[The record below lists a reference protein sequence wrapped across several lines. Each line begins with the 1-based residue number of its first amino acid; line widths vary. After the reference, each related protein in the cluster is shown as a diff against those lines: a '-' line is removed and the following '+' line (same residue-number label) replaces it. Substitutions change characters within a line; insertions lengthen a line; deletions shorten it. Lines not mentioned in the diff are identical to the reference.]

1 MSAMARVAGVST
13 TSTERR
19 PTVGGRY
26 LYADDR
32 KLYVRGVTYGPFAPD
47 EVTGEVYDPELVER
61 DFAAMSEHGINA
73 VRVYTVPP
81 RWLLDTAQR
90 HGLLV
95 MVGLPWE
102 QHVTFLDDRGRAR
115 SIERRVREGVRACAG
130 HPAVLC
136 YAIGNEIPAS
146 IVRWHGRNRIARHL
160 ERLYHAAKDE
170 DPGGLVTY
178 VNFPTTEYLHLP
190 FLDFV
195 CFNVYLED
203 QGRLSAYLTRLQNL
217 AGDLPVVMAEIGL
230 DSRRN
235 GEEGQAEVLDWQVRT
250 AFAAGCAGAFVFAWT
265 DEWHRGGQDID
276 DWAFG
281 LTTRER
287 RPKPA
292 LAAVGEAFA
301 EIPLPRGVSGPSAS
315 VVVCT
320 YNDASTLRDCL
331 EGLTEQSYAEY
342 EVIVVNDG
350 STDETGDI
358 AREFDVR
365 LIETENQGLSR
376 ARNTGLAAA
385 TGDIVAYVD
394 GDARPDSEWLSFL
407 AGRFAGGDYGAVG
420 GPNLPWPDAGRVEE
434 AVATAPGGPTHV
446 LISDDE
452 AEHIPGCNMAFRREV
467 LEAIGGFDGQFRAAG
482 DDVDVCWRLR
492 EAGFR
497 IGFTPA
503 AVVWHHR
510 RDTIRAYLAQQRG
523 YGEAEGLLERKWP
536 QNYSPAGHPMW
547 TGRLYGNGSAQYH
560 GQRRWR
566 VYYGTW
572 GTNLFQSLYQPADR
586 FLSALPLMPEYYLL
600 LAALLGLSLGGLL
613 WTPLLAAAPL
623 LVLAVGALLIDAA
636 LGARRAS
643 VVRRATSG
651 PARLRKSA
659 LVATLYILQPLA
671 RLYGR
676 LRLGLSPFRR
686 RGPASGIGAPVP
698 RTVTTWSE
706 DWAAPEERLTEIEEH
721 LARSGAIARRGSE
734 YARWDLEVLSGP
746 LGAVRMRMAVEEHGG
761 GRELMRYKSWP
772 RPSRSGLVVALVL
785 ASLAAAAGLDGA
797 WPASGLLAIGAL
809 VVLLRIAQECAAA
822 SATLMGVLRTTPLAG
837 EPM

>member
-1 MSAMARVAGVST
+1 MPAMARVAGVST
-13 TSTERR
+13 TSTDRR

-26 LYADDR
+26 LYVGDR

-47 EVTGEVYDPELVER
+47 ELTGEVYDPGLVES
-61 DFAAMSEHGINA
+61 DFAAMREGGINA

-81 RWLLDTAQR
+81 GWLLDAAQR
-90 HGLLV
+90 HGLFV

-102 QHVTFLDDRGRAR
+102 QHVAFLDDRGRAR
-115 SIERRVREGVRACAG
+115 SIERRVRKGVRACAG

-146 IVRWHGRNRIARHL
+146 IVRWHGRGRVTRHL
-160 ERLYHAAKDE
+160 ERLYRAAKEE
-170 DPGGLVTY
+170 DPGALVTY
-178 VNFPTTEYLHLP
+178 VNFPTTEYLDLP

-203 QGRLSAYLTRLQNL
+203 RERLSAYLTRLQNL

-230 DSRRN
+230 DSRGH
-235 GEEGQAEVLDWQVRT
+235 GEESQAEVLDWQVRT
-250 AFAAGCAGAFVFAWT
+250 AFAAGSAGAFVFAWT
-265 DEWHRGGQDID
+265 DEWHRGGYDIE

-292 LAAVGEAFA
+292 LASVCEAFA
-301 EIPLPRGVSGPSAS
+301 EAPLPPPVPGPAAS
-315 VVVCT
+315 VVVCS
-320 YNDASTLRDCL
+320 YNDEPTLRDCL
-331 EGLTEQSYAEY
+331 EGLAEQSYPDY

-350 STDETGDI
+350 STDATGDI

-365 LIETENQGLSR
+365 LIETENHGLSR

-385 TGDIVAYVD
+385 TGDIVAFVD
-394 GDARPDSEWLSFL
+394 GDARPDPEWLSFL
-407 AGRFAGGDYGAVG
+407 AASFAGSDSAAVG
-420 GPNLPWPDAGRVEE
+420 GPNLPWPNAGRVAE

-467 LEAIGGFDGQFRAAG
+467 LEAIGGFDPQFHAAG
-482 DDVDVCWRLR
+482 DDVDVCWRAR
-492 EAGFR
+492 EQGFR

-536 QNYSPAGHPMW
+536 QNYSPAGHPVW
-547 TGRLYGNGSAQYH
+547 AGRLYGNGSAQYH

-572 GTNLFQSLYQPADR
+572 GTNLFQSIYQPADR

-613 WTPLLAAAPL
+613 WRPLLVAVPLLA
-623 LVLAVGALLIDAA
+623 LAVGALLVDAA

-643 VVRRATSG
+643 AVRRAPSSS
-651 PARLRKSA
+651 ARLRMSA
-659 LVATLYILQPLA
+659 LVAVLYILQPLA

-676 LRLGLSPFRR
+676 LRMGLSPFRR
-686 RGPASGIGAPVP
+686 RGPAGIVAPVP
-698 RTVTTWSE
+698 RTLTTWSE
-706 DWAAPEERLTEIEEH
+706 DWSAPEERLAEVEEH
-721 LARSGAIARRGSE
+721 LRRGGAVARRGGE

-746 LGAVRMRMAVEEHGG
+746 LGAARVRMAVEEHGA
-761 GRELMRYKSWP
+761 GRQLMRFRSWP
-772 RPSRSGLVVALVL
+772 RPSRGGLIVALVL
-785 ASLAAAAGLDGA
+785 VSLAVAAGLDGA
-797 WPASGLLAIGAL
+797 WPGCALLGAGAL

-822 SATLMGVLRTTPLAG
+822 SATLMAVLRTTPGAG
-837 EPM
+837 EPT

>member
-1 MSAMARVAGVST
+1 MPPMARVAGLSAA
-13 TSTERR
+13 STERR

-26 LYADDR
+26 LYAGDR
-32 KLYVRGVTYGPFAPD
+32 KLYVRGVTYGPFARD
-47 EVTGEVYDPELVER
+47 EVTGESYDPEFVDR
-61 DFAAMSEHGINA
+61 DFAAMARHGMNA
-73 VRVYTVPP
+73 IRVYTVPP
-81 RWLLDTAQR
+81 RWLLDTAHR
-90 HGLLV
+90 HGLFV

-146 IVRWHGRNRIARHL
+146 IVRWHGRSRVARHL

-170 DPGGLVTY
+170 DPGGLVSY
-178 VNFPTTEYLHLP
+178 VNFPTTEYLSLP

-203 QGRLSAYLTRLQNL
+203 RGRLSAYLTRLQNL

-235 GEEGQAEVLDWQVRT
+235 GEERQAEVLDWQVRT

-265 DEWHRGGQDID
+265 DEWHRGGYEIE
-276 DWAFG
+276 DWDFG

-292 LAAVGEAFA
+292 LDAVGTAFA
-301 EIPLPRGVSGPSAS
+301 EIPLPPGISGPSAS
-315 VVVCT
+315 VVVCS
-320 YNDASTLRDCL
+320 YNDAPTLRDCL
-331 EGLTEQSYAEY
+331 DGLAEQTYLDY
-342 EVIVVNDG
+342 EVIVVDDG
-350 STDETGDI
+350 STDGTGAI
-358 AREFDVR
+358 ARDYDVR
-365 LIETENQGLSR
+365 VIETENHGLSR
-376 ARNTGLAAA
+376 ARNTGLDAA
-385 TGDIVAYVD
+385 TGDIVAFVD
-394 GDARPDSEWLSFL
+394 GDARADPDWLSFL
-407 AGRFAGGDYGAVG
+407 AARFAGSEDAAVG
-420 GPNLPWPDAGRVEE
+420 GPNLPWPDAGPVAQ

-467 LEAIGGFDGQFRAAG
+467 LEAIGGFDPQFRAAG

-492 EAGFR
+492 EHGFR

-510 RDTIRAYLAQQRG
+510 RDTIRAYVAQQRG

-566 VYYGTW
+566 VYYGIW
-572 GTNLFQSLYQPADR
+572 GTNLFQSIYQPADR

-623 LVLAVGALLIDAA
+623 LVLAVGALLVDAA

-643 VVRRATSG
+643 VTRSTPSSA
-651 PARLRKSA
+651 ARLRISV
-659 LVATLYILQPLA
+659 LVTTLYLLQPLA

-686 RGPASGIGAPVP
+686 RGPAGMVAPIP

-706 DWAAPEERLTEIEEH
+706 EWAAPEERLTEIEKQ
-721 LARSGAIARRGSE
+721 LRRSGAIARRGSE

-746 LGAVRMRMAVEEHGG
+746 LGAVRVRMAVEEHGG
-761 GRELMRYKSWP
+761 GRQLMRFRSWP
-772 RPSRSGLVVALVL
+772 RPSVAGLVVALVL
-785 ASLAAAAGLDGA
+785 AFVAVAAGLDRA
-797 WPASGLLAIGAL
+797 WPACVLLGVAAA

-822 SATLMGVLRTTPLAG
+822 SAILTPVLRTTPKAG
-837 EPM
+837 EPT